1 MQHELCARLH
11 NDFLDVVSKPLDEQA
26 EVLLTG
32 ASKEFKVSLLTSG
45 CSKLVDQAL
54 KQPIAVQSLC
64 NVLRV
69 DHLGVAHA
77 LNFSTICA
85 SEDVIMAAQKQSVLH
100 LAEKVFRAEHQQM
113 VQPTL
118 HLRLDVPKLP
128 WNIVQHSGSGEGK
141 LVPGWYQQPA
151 VDLLCVYV
159 IGQTVKHQHEN
170 GAQKAFDRTLR
181 QQCHEVISAEAMLSP
196 RLKSLFKKINGAKA
210 QHAKVAWDLMRGAH
224 DAFNQ
229 QLDCNVSADVVN
241 GWITRL
247 AAATEKGADEIYDA
261 MADIYNTHASELR
274 MVALTYGHTSVLFDE
289 NIGDAELAVAA
300 PKLLTTM
307 LKCLDVAL
315 KEWHHHAAVFADT
328 TLREEGPDNTMPD
341 SEDVTEK
348 DKMEW
353 SNVVLGLLLEFKTE
367 ADAVVFEA
375 KARCSCHVKISK
387 MMSGIEF
394 SDVADVVGT
403 LSGVWTKHMRLQH
416 AKACFSKGSPGCEIQ
431 VFADV
436 AAANSARLDKVI
448 TAYVNDAL
456 SKGGTV
462 ASSAMRAAQELQG
475 CLPEAV
481 GDIVTANCRAD
492 CLVDMAARLTA
503 GKKVGL
509 LEISEMLEG
518 MHQAKQ
524 KATAM
529 LTARP
534 ELGEAEEKLRADWV
548 NQLKL
553 YNTKIDAA
561 EKLLDKFEEAW
572 AGSKEAICAW
582 DFQTHEWVISEN
594 ENAEKDALAKKLA
607 QTLPQYDI
615 WTTVTERMLGVM
627 AWSSPEEKGNV
638 DNIRTALEALIDRMK
653 EAAQALAATCVA
665 SVIANFKDED
675 SDSKQNL
682 THVLKF
688 IVDLKVTQ
696 DMLPNNLRMKLDA
709 VRKDGSTGVPA
720 ASAPSAQHSESPSAA
735 NIQMKRKAARAE

>member
-1 MQHELCARLH
+1 M
-11 NDFLDVVSKPLDEQA
+11 DVVSKPLDEQ
-26 EVLLTG
+26 EELLLID
-32 ASKEFKVSLLTSG
+32 ASKEFKVTLLTSG
-45 CSKLVDQAL
+45 CSKLVDHAL
-54 KQPIAVQSLC
+54 KEPIAVQSLC

-69 DHLGVAHA
+69 DHAGIAHA

-85 SEDVIMAAQKQSVLH
+85 SEDVIIAAQKQSVLH
-100 LAEKVFRAEHQQM
+100 LVEKVFRAEHQQI

-118 HLRLDVPKLP
+118 HLRLDVPTLP
-128 WNIVQHSGSGEGK
+128 WNIVQHSGSGVGQ

-159 IGQTVKHQHEN
+159 IGQVVQHQLEK

-181 QQCHEVISAEAMLSP
+181 QQCHELVSAEAMLSP
-196 RLKSLFKKINGAKA
+196 RLKSLFKTINGAKA
-210 QHAKVAWDLMRGAH
+210 QHAKVAWDLMRTAH

-229 QLDCNVSADVVN
+229 QLDCDVSADVVQ
-241 GWITRL
+241 GWITKL
-247 AAATEKGADEIYDA
+247 AAAAEKGADEVYDA
-261 MADIYNTHASELR
+261 MADIYNGHASELR
-274 MVALTYGHTSVLFDE
+274 MVGLTYGHSSILFDE
-289 NIGDAELAVAA
+289 NVGDTDLAVAA

-328 TLREEGPDNTMPD
+328 TLREAGPDGTMPD
-341 SEDVTEK
+341 SEEVTEK

-353 SNVVLGLLLEFKTE
+353 SNVVLGLLVDFKTE
-367 ADAVVFEA
+367 ADAVVYEA
-375 KARCSCHVKISK
+375 KARCSCHVKLTK
-387 MMSGIEF
+387 MMSATEF
-394 SDVADVVGT
+394 SDVGDFVKQMSV
-403 LSGVWTKHMRLQH
+403 VWTNHMRLQH

-431 VFADV
+431 AFADH
-436 AAANSARLDKVI
+436 AAANGARFDNVI
-448 TAYVNDAL
+448 TAYANDAL

-462 ASSAMRAAQELQG
+462 ASSAMRAAQQLQG

-548 NQLKL
+548 HHLKL

-561 EKLLDKFEEAW
+561 EKLLDNFQEAW

-582 DFQTHEWVISEN
+582 DFQTHEWVISED

-638 DNIRTALEALIDRMK
+638 DNIRTALQALSDRMK

-665 SVIANFKDED
+665 SVIANFNAED
-675 SDSKQNL
+675 SDSRQNL

-709 VRKDGSTGVPA
+709 VRKNGSAGVPA